1 MYMERVIYPA
11 RHIEVQILADQ
22 HGHVVHLGERDCSL
36 QRNNQKV
43 LEESPS
49 IAIGKRFA
57 IALVLLLFGQLNQL
71 DMRMLERLNS
81 CMMKAR
87 VSSTLWK

>member
-22 HGHVVHLGERDCSL
+22 HGHVIHLGERDCSL

-43 LEESPS
+43 LEESLRLLLE
-49 IAIGKRFA
+49 KRFV
-57 IALVLLLFGQLNQL
+57 IGLVLQLFVQLNQL
-71 DMRMLERLNS
+71 STRMLERLNS

-87 VSSTLWK
+87 VSSTL